1 MSIVLQVVGWI
12 VIGISLLF
20 AVQAV
25 DQVQSFGVS
34 LRNPILVTAIG
45 TTAAMVMV
53 GILFI
58 AFGTAIRLLRD
69 IRENTDRLA

>member
-1 MSIVLQVVGWI
+1 MSIVLQVVGWV
-12 VIGISLLF
+12 VIALAVIF
-20 AVQAV
+20 VVQAV

>member
-1 MSIVLQVVGWI
+1 MSIVLQVVGWV
-12 VIGISLLF
+12 VIALAVIF

-25 DQVQSFGVS
+25 DQVQSFGIS

-45 TTAAMVMV
+45 TAAAMVMV

-58 AFGTAIRLLRD
+58 AFGTAIRLLRE